1 VDLARYTALF
11 LSDSRDHLQRCNEL
25 LLAWERAPGQDAPVA
40 ELFRALH
47 SIKGSSA
54 AMGFEPIA
62 DLAHAAEQV
71 LAAIR
76 DGSLVA
82 SREVLDGLFRAVDGL
97 GDGVEAVV
105 RSEPPVADRALID
118 FLLALAPDGALRTG
132 EMPTVERRHEE
143 RGSVPAAPSAP
154 AGRQVRVDLQRLD
167 RLVHAVGELVV
178 ARNRLAAIADR
189 DIGSELEQVSGRISA
204 LVAGLQSGVLGAR
217 MAPVAEVFDRY
228 PRMVRDLARE
238 LGKELRL
245 EVQGADIELDR
256 SVLDGLADPLTHL
269 IRNAADHGI
278 EPAAERLAAGKPREG
293 LIRLRAERSRGGVTL
308 LVADDGRGIDR
319 GAVWQLAIARG
330 QLDPDAPIPDAAAL
344 LRLLAGPG
352 FTTRAQASGVSGRGV
367 GVDAVLTR
375 VRSLGGRMEL
385 KTVPGRGTVFLL
397 HLPVTRAIVRAL
409 LVAVGAER
417 YAIPLSLLAEASLHD
432 AARGEVTLRGEP
444 LPTADLR
451 TVVGLGG
458 GGGGRRP
465 LVVVETGG
473 LRAALVVDA
482 LLGQQDVVVERLAPP
497 AGLPA
502 WVGGATILPDGVPA
516 LILDPA
522 ALF

>member
-1 VDLARYTALF
+1 
-11 LSDSRDHLQRCNEL
+11 
-25 LLAWERAPGQDAPVA
+25 
-40 ELFRALH
+40 
-47 SIKGSSA
+47 
-54 AMGFEPIA
+54 
-62 DLAHAAEQV
+62 
-71 LAAIR
+71 
-76 DGSLVA
+76 
-82 SREVLDGLFRAVDGL
+82 
-97 GDGVEAVV
+97 
-105 RSEPPVADRALID
+105 
-118 FLLALAPDGALRTG
+118 
-132 EMPTVERRHEE
+132 
-143 RGSVPAAPSAP
+143 
-154 AGRQVRVDLQRLD
+154 
-167 RLVHAVGELVV
+167 
-178 ARNRLAAIADR
+178 
-189 DIGSELEQVSGRISA
+189 
-204 LVAGLQSGVLGAR
+204 

-245 EVQGADIELDR
+245 EVQGGDIELDR

-269 IRNAADHGI
+269 LRNAADHGI

-293 LIRLRAERSRGGVTL
+293 LVRLRAERARGGVTL

-319 GAVWQLAIARG
+319 GAVWQLAIARA

-352 FTTRAQASGVSGRGV
+352 FTTGREVSEVSGRGV

-375 VRSLGGRMEL
+375 VRALGGRMEL

-451 TVVGLGG
+451 AVVGREGG
-458 GGGGRRP
+458 GGGGRP
-465 LVVVETGG
+465 LVVVDTGG

-482 LLGQQDVVVERLAPP
+482 LLGHQGVGVERLPPP
-497 AGLPA
+497 AGRPPLG
-502 WVGGATILPDGVPA
+502 GGAPHFPPRLPP
-516 LILDPA
+516 
-522 ALF
+522 